1 MEHRRLTT
9 LNINGRRVKVDDSF
23 RSLSP
28 EDQERTVN
36 EIASQMGAGDQRGDA
51 PVVPQEQG
59 PGFADT
65 AMDMLKAG
73 GAGFARGASGLAGL
87 PGTLADLGQAGLQAG
102 LRGGYGLATGEQP
115 DPYSESAVERFFAGP
130 IPEVSDQLVGGGG
143 NPISGQALQ
152 DYLAGATGGATS
164 YQAQTT
170 PGKYAGTV
178 GEFIPGAMAFGG
190 INPSNILTYGVAPGL
205 ASEGAGQLTEGTP
218 YEPYARIAA
227 ALAAPM
233 AVNAAGRVIS
243 PYGGRISPERMQAAE
258 TLRAEGVNPTAG
270 QLTGSRNLLA
280 RESELGGA
288 RAADMMDDQARAF
301 TEAAM
306 RRSGQ
311 AGTATPENMA
321 ALNQRL
327 GQGFTDISARNTL
340 RADQGLATDMNR
352 TMQEYGRLLPTDQ
365 RRIVGEL
372 GQDIVDRFRTGA
384 GSMPGQEYQTI
395 RSRLGRMAQSA
406 RQSDPEYASALR
418 GMRNALDDAMSRSVA
433 PEDAATWAQLR
444 REYGNMK
451 VLEKAATG
459 AGAEA
464 AAGNISPAKLRQAAV
479 AGRSGQYA
487 RGEGDFDALARAGNL
502 ALPKL
507 PDSGTATRL
516 NARTLG
522 GLGGVIGA
530 GGGAMTGDPLMAM
543 AGALAGSAA
552 PAVAGRALMS
562 RPVQSWL
569 TNQLVDAPSVMDP
582 RMLAVVQSLLGQTN
596 DEAR

>member
-1 MEHRRLTT
+1 MTT
-9 LNINGRRVKVDDSF
+9 LNINGKRIKVDDSF
-23 RSLSP
+23 RNLSP

-36 EIASQMGAGDQRGDA
+36 EIAAQMGMGEQQGDA
-51 PVVPQEQG
+51 PVMPQEQG

-73 GAGFARGASGLAGL
+73 GAGLARGAAGLAGI

-102 LRGGYGLATGEQP
+102 LRGGYGLVTGEQP
-115 DPYSESAVERFFAGP
+115 DPYSESGVERFFAGP
-130 IPEVSDQLVGGGG
+130 TPEVNEQLIGGGG
-143 NPISGQALQ
+143 NPLSGQAIQ
-152 DYLAGATGGATS
+152 EYLSGATGGATS

-178 GEFIPGAMAFGG
+178 GEFIPGAVAFGG
-190 INPSNILTYGVAPGL
+190 VNPSSILTYGVAPGL

-233 AVNAAGRVIS
+233 AINAAGRAIS
-243 PYGGRISPERMQAAE
+243 PYGGRISPERLQAAE

-311 AGTATPENMA
+311 TGTATPDNMA

-340 RADQGLATDMNR
+340 RADQGLVTDMNR

-372 GQDIVDRFRTGA
+372 GQDIVDRFKSGSGA
-384 GSMPGQEYQTI
+384 IPGQEYQTI

-406 RQSDPEYASALR
+406 RQSDPEYSSALR

-464 AAGNISPAKLRQAAV
+464 AAGNISPAKLRQAATT
-479 AGRSGQYA
+479 GRAGQYA

-522 GLGGVIGA
+522 GFGGIIGA

-552 PAVAGRALMS
+552 PAVAGRTLMS
-562 RPVQSWL
+562 QPVQSWL
-569 TNQLVDAPSVMDP
+569 TNQAINAPDLLDP
-582 RMLAVVQSLLGQTN
+582 RMMAVIESLIANQGN
-596 DEAR
+596 N